1 MRAAAAA
8 NLLTVFLKTRAGA
21 DEGRIAP
28 VCGAALAAGGAAGG
42 IAMLRGDDA
51 DCVERMLRTVLGN
64 VCGMVCDGAKANC
77 AAKAGMALHGAMQA
91 LLPAIYVSGARAEDM
106 ALRLKYAGF
115 PEERLHIEKD
125 YAKLAEA
132 IAGEKL
138 PAFIMPTYT
147 AMLALRKTISTRYGY
162 KQYWE

>member
-1 MRAAAAA
+1 MKKMMFALVLALA
-8 NLLTVFLKTRAGA
+8 VS
-21 DEGRIAP
+21 

-91 LLPAIYVSGARAEDM
+91 LA
-106 ALRLKYAGF
+106 
-115 PEERLHIEKD
+115 
-125 YAKLAEA
+125 LAEA
-132 IAGEKL
+132 GLGADGGGDRRECLSPRARGRGRDRPRALPDRGGKAGRM
-138 PAFIMPTYT
+138 AVGM
-147 AMLALRKTISTRYGY
+147 M
-162 KQYWE
+162 